1 MHGNTFTTRLN
12 DAAIDRSRIDR
23 DIAVVSD
30 REPDLLAQYRVT
42 CSDRDTGTFIGSVVV
57 PAGPGGRPP
66 VITVGDIVELIGGY
80 RIASVYVEIE
90 AERLARVNRRFSDR
104 ERRRARGWLRRVPRT
119 VLAEHG
125 IEPAPGRG
133 GRP

>member
-1 MHGNTFTTRLN
+1 MHGTFTTRPD
-12 DAAIDRSRIDR
+12 DAAIDRSRIDW
-23 DIAVVSD
+23 DIAVVAD
-30 REPDLLAQYRVT
+30 PEPDLVAQYRVT

-90 AERLARVNRRFSDR
+90 AERLARVNRRVSDR
-104 ERRRARGWLRRVPRT
+104 ERRRARGWLRSIPRS

-125 IEPAPGRG
+125 IEAPAAR
-133 GRP
+133 RCRS